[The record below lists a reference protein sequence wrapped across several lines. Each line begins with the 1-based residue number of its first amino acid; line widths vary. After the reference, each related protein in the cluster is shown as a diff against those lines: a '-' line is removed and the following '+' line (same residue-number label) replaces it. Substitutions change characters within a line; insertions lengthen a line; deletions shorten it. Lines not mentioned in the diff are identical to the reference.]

1 MAEIL
6 QSDVRKVAARE
17 RRPSLLLLRWHR
29 FAQNRLAVFGGVIL
43 VLLYAVCFAVPEIVA
58 PYTIESTSRFVDA
71 PPQAPIFIKDGQ
83 FTLQPYVH
91 GLKKEIDKEAYRS
104 YLATDET
111 VWIPVN
117 WFSAGVPYKLWG
129 IIPMNIHLFAPANP
143 KDPVFLFGTD
153 KLGRDLFSRTLYGG
167 RVSLSIGLIGALLTL
182 FIGVIVGTIS
192 GYFGGPIDMF
202 VQRFAELL
210 LSFPV
215 IPLWMA
221 LSVLI
226 PLTWDPVLVYGA
238 IIVLMSFIGWGGVA
252 RQIRGMTLSL
262 RERDYATASRGFGAS
277 DWYIITRH
285 LIPNMTSHI
294 IVIATIAVPSLILG
308 ETALSFLGVGL
319 HAPVT
324 SWGIL
329 LQEAQRTVVIRYHP
343 WTLIP
348 VLFVFLTVLAFN
360 LLGDGLRDAAD
371 PFSEVKE

>member
-1 MAEIL
+1 MADIVH
-6 QSDVRKVAARE
+6 SGAAQPVKE
-17 RRPSLLLLRWHR
+17 KRPSLLLLRWYR
-29 FAQNRLAVFGGVIL
+29 FSQNRLAVVGGV
-43 VLLYAVCFAVPEIVA
+43 VLIVLYTVCFVIPEFFA
-58 PYTIESTSRFVDA
+58 PYSIESTSRFVDA
-71 PPQAPIFIKDGQ
+71 PPQSLTFIKDGQ
-83 FTLQPYVH
+83 FSFQPYVH
-91 GLKKEIDKEAYRS
+91 GLKKEVDKEAYRS
-104 YLATDET
+104 YLAIDPES
-111 VWIPVN
+111 WIPVN
-117 WFSAGVPYKLWG
+117 LFSPGVPYKLWG
-129 IIPMNIHLFAPANP
+129 FIPMNLHLLSPAKI
-143 KDPVFLFGTD
+143 KDPMFFFGTD

-167 RVSLSIGLIGALLTL
+167 RVSLSIGLIGALLTM

-192 GYFGGPIDMF
+192 GYFGGFVDML
-202 VQRFAELL
+202 VQRTAELL

-221 LSVLI
+221 LSVLV

-238 IIVLMSFIGWGGVA
+238 IIALLSLIGWGGVA
-252 RQIRGMTLSL
+252 RQIRGMALSL
-262 RERDYATASRGFGAS
+262 RERDYAVASRGFGAS
-277 DWYIITRH
+277 DWYIISRH

-294 IVIATIAVPSLILG
+294 IVIATIAIPSLILG

-348 VLFVFLTVLAFN
+348 VCFVFFTVLAFN

-371 PFSEVKE
+371 PFAEVKE

>member
-1 MAEIL
+1 MAEIVH
-6 QSDVRKVAARE
+6 SDTDHAARE
-17 RRPSLLLLRWHR
+17 RRPSLLQLRWHR
-29 FAQNRLAVFGGVIL
+29 FAQNRLAVVGGA
-43 VLLYAVCFAVPEIVA
+43 VLIFLYAVCFVIPEIVA
-58 PYTIESTSRFVDA
+58 PYTVESTSRFVDA
-71 PPQAPIFIKDGQ
+71 PPQMPLFIKDGQ

-91 GLKKEIDKEAYRS
+91 GLKKEVDKVAYRS
-104 YLATDET
+104 FLAVDET
-111 VWIPVN
+111 TWIPVN
-117 WFSAGVPYKLWG
+117 LFTTGTPYKLWG
-129 IIPMNIHLFAPANP
+129 LVPMNFHLIAPANP
-143 KDPVFLFGTD
+143 KDPMFFFGTD

-167 RVSLSIGLIGALLTL
+167 RVSLSIGLIGATLTII
-182 FIGVIVGTIS
+182 IGVIVGTIS
-192 GYFGGPIDMF
+192 GYFGGPLDML

-221 LSVLI
+221 LSVLV

-238 IIVLMSFIGWGGVA
+238 IIVLMSFIGWGAVA
-252 RQIRGMTLSL
+252 RQIRGMALSL

-329 LQEAQRTVVIRYHP
+329 LQEAQRTVTIRYHP
-343 WTLIP
+343 STLIP
-348 VLFVFLTVLAFN
+348 VIFVFFTVLSFN

>member
-1 MAEIL
+1 MTPTEH
-6 QSDVRKVAARE
+6 
-17 RRPSLLLLRWHR
+17 RPSLLLLRWQR
-29 FAQNRLAVFGGVIL
+29 FAQNRLAVVGGVVLVIL
-43 VLLYAVCFAVPEIVA
+43 YFVCFVVPEFFA
-58 PYTIESTSRFVDA
+58 PYTLESTSRYVDG
-71 PPQAPIFIKDGQ
+71 PPQSVTFIKDGQ
-83 FTLQPYVH
+83 FSLQPYVH
-91 GLKKEIDKEAYRS
+91 GFKKEVDKVAYRS
-104 YLATDET
+104 YLAIDET
-111 VWIPVN
+111 TWIPVN
-117 WFSAGVPYKLWG
+117 FLATGVPYRLWG
-129 IIPMNIHLFAPANP
+129 VIPMSVHLFAPANP

-167 RVSLSIGLIGALLTL
+167 RVSLSIGLIGAILTL
-182 FIGVIVGTIS
+182 TIGVIVGTIS
-192 GYFGGPIDMF
+192 GYFGGIVDMI

-238 IIVLMSFIGWGGVA
+238 IIALLSLIGWGAVA
-252 RQIRGMTLSL
+252 RQIRGMALSL

-277 DWYIITRH
+277 DWYIIRKH

-308 ETALSFLGVGL
+308 ETALSFLGVGV

-329 LQEAQRTVVIRYHP
+329 LQEAQHTVAIRYRP

-348 VLFVFLTVLAFN
+348 VSFVFLTVLAFN